1 MQTLPGIFGSQY
13 GQRVRMWKVG
23 VMLAVLGGV
32 VSGVLAALFLG
43 LLERVNHLFQLN
55 PILVVGLPIAGCFG
69 YVIFSRYGLGVEA
82 GTSLILQVFHGRRE
96 TIPFRMAPMVLWGTL
111 VSHLFGGSVGREGTA
126 VQMSV
131 GAMVGGSRWM
141 GIGTDWNRT
150 LVACGIAGGFGA
162 VFGTPW
168 AGAMY
173 AVEMPVFGVIQ
184 WRYVPFCIIS
194 SQIGNWVCMACGVEH
209 SDYPEI
215 GSVDYTSIVLWF
227 KLGAAGCVF
236 GCCARFFIGL
246 TRGVGRILVRIGL
259 SGISQVLVISC
270 AVALLGTIGGMQGYL
285 GLGAESLN
293 PALPSLL
300 GSFSQGGVSGWSWL
314 WKLVFTALTL
324 AAGFR
329 GGEVTPLFFVGA
341 AIGNCTANLLGC
353 PVDYLAALGMA
364 AVFFGAC
371 HSPIAGC
378 IMGIELFGI
387 ELAAP
392 LFLVC
397 LISDRVCSGISL
409 YPDQLHKSNVQL
421 EPPLN

>member
-1 MQTLPGIFGSQY
+1 
-13 GQRVRMWKVG
+13 MWPIG
-23 VMLAVLGGV
+23 LMLAVLGGV
-32 VSGVLAALFLG
+32 VSGVLSALFLG
-43 LLERVNHLFQLN
+43 LLERVNHLFQMN
-55 PILVVGLPIAGCFG
+55 PILILGLPIGGCCG
-69 YVIFSRYGLGVEA
+69 YAIFSRFGSGVEA
-82 GTSLILQVFHGRRE
+82 GTSLILKVFQGRKE

-111 VSHLFGGSVGREGTA
+111 LSHFFGGSVGREGTA
-126 VQMSV
+126 VQVSV

-141 GIGTDWNRT
+141 GIGTDWNQT

-173 AVEMPVFGVIQ
+173 AVEMPVLGVLQ

-194 SQIGNWVCMACGVEH
+194 SQIGNWVCLACGVTH
-209 SDYPEI
+209 SEYPKI
-215 GSVDYTSIVLWF
+215 GSVDYTSALFWC
-227 KLGAAGCVF
+227 KLGIAGCVF
-236 GCCARFFIGL
+236 GCCARIFIIL
-246 TRGVGRILVRIGL
+246 VRDIGRISTRIGL
-259 SGISQVLVISC
+259 SGISRLLAISC
-270 AVALLGTIGGMQGYL
+270 AVVLLGTIGGMQGYL
-285 GLGAESLN
+285 GLGVEALN

-300 GSFSQGGVSGWSWL
+300 GSFSQGGVSDWSWL
-314 WKLVFTALTL
+314 WKLIFTALTL

-341 AIGNCTANLLGC
+341 AIGNSVASLLGC

-409 YPDQLHKSNVQL
+409 YPDQMYKSNVQL
-421 EPPLN
+421 ELR